1 MEVAKDDKK
10 KAKSSVDASMN
21 AFVLSL
27 EERSRIAQ
35 AKFLLYSPGHQSKA
49 VLTNP
54 YFRSML
60 QSCNFGKGEVPILGY
75 KQVASYAEA
84 EFKLMFDLIKLLLS
98 EQEQLAVGN
107 KYLQV
112 IHDGCTAANKRKYQ
126 AIGIQFVDPRWRR
139 NHAITIGFVRCHD
152 GRAEG
157 VANLIKELL
166 HERLDRKLNDVANL
180 MVSDGAA
187 KKVAEYCEIDE
198 VETCMMHDGDKIG
211 QSATGK
217 LVRSIETVVV
227 NPFDKGLS
235 VVKKAHAVALWF
247 SIGDRTSK
255 LFEAADSLQDSD
267 VPKVRLQL
275 DHNTTRVAAQHR
287 LLFSLIRM
295 NKSLKM
301 FELSFVPH
309 MKSGKTYPKIEGE
322 EWTAMFEIEA
332 VLYQTQKITLL
343 AQHEEAFCG
352 SYAPVIQ
359 QKVNKALMLGEL
371 LVVDIDQIC
380 SSPKLPRVKKPF
392 DSFSAVG
399 RQCWLRAI
407 VELQRRFCGNKL
419 NVPLP
424 TKNNFWKFRYNQL
437 EFPESV
443 SVQQHLILNQNFDEA
458 SPVITNR
465 ELIAMCL
472 DLRLVVDVSQ
482 YISIDKAIKA
492 TRTAYIEF
500 FCNAE
505 EYKRRSCEGGNNAG
519 SSLNLEQDQQQSKS
533 TPSTMNDEGL
543 NAWEL
548 FLGKNLSVDEPVISD
563 GELLSREDLETL
575 GGNEFD
581 SILPEWIKY
590 ARSID
595 WRKEFGDELKDSLND
610 GEAIDVVDHLLPLNI
625 GKLYVKAHRMNK
637 FGYLPSMASSSS
649 GQLGALMAE
658 SYCERIIS
666 VGNMIS
672 TDRNVLLNDDELEML
687 VVLKM
692 NKEFIE
698 FMRNNYAHEIKKK
711 FGQRFN
717 ESSTSGP

>member
-139 NHAITIGFVRCHD
+139 NH
-152 GRAEG
+152 
-157 VANLIKELL
+157 
-166 HERLDRKLNDVANL
+166 
-180 MVSDGAA
+180 
-187 KKVAEYCEIDE
+187 
-198 VETCMMHDGDKIG
+198 
-211 QSATGK
+211 
-217 LVRSIETVVV
+217 
-227 NPFDKGLS
+227 
-235 VVKKAHAVALWF
+235 
-247 SIGDRTSK
+247 
-255 LFEAADSLQDSD
+255 
-267 VPKVRLQL
+267 
-275 DHNTTRVAAQHR
+275 
-287 LLFSLIRM
+287 
-295 NKSLKM
+295 
-301 FELSFVPH
+301 
-309 MKSGKTYPKIEGE
+309 
-322 EWTAMFEIEA
+322 
-332 VLYQTQKITLL
+332 
-343 AQHEEAFCG
+343 
-352 SYAPVIQ
+352 VI
-359 QKVNKALMLGEL
+359 
-371 LVVDIDQIC
+371 
-380 SSPKLPRVKKPF
+380 
-392 DSFSAVG
+392 
-399 RQCWLRAI
+399 
-407 VELQRRFCGNKL
+407 
-419 NVPLP
+419 
-424 TKNNFWKFRYNQL
+424 
-437 EFPESV
+437 
-443 SVQQHLILNQNFDEA
+443 
-458 SPVITNR
+458 
-465 ELIAMCL
+465 
-472 DLRLVVDVSQ
+472 
-482 YISIDKAIKA
+482 
-492 TRTAYIEF
+492 
-500 FCNAE
+500 
-505 EYKRRSCEGGNNAG
+505 
-519 SSLNLEQDQQQSKS
+519 
-533 TPSTMNDEGL
+533 
-543 NAWEL
+543 
-548 FLGKNLSVDEPVISD
+548 
-563 GELLSREDLETL
+563 
-575 GGNEFD
+575 D
-581 SILPEWIKY
+581 SILSEWIKY